1 VIKYAEALAIAN
13 REKPARPTE
22 LVSNAGGRAR
32 YATFR
37 LDGEDVVARIFKT
50 DIVRWHTDGTV
61 TLNSGG
67 YRTATTKEAMCSL
80 IGQCSV
86 YSEKRVWKVINVGSG
101 VVDFHDGIRV
111 VVDVP
116 ARLEYLRGEIHAER
130 ISMGELA
137 ELQGLASRIDPSD
150 VELLE
155 WAGVPES

>member
-1 VIKYAEALAIAN
+1 MIKYAEALEIAN
-13 REKPARPTE
+13 RAKPARPTE

-32 YATFR
+32 YTTFR
-37 LDGEDVVARIFKT
+37 IDGEDVVARLFRT

-86 YSEKRVWKVINVGSG
+86 FSEKKVWKVIDPGKG
-101 VVDFHDGIRV
+101 VVDFHDGIRIP
-111 VVDVP
+111 VD
-116 ARLEYLRGEIHAER
+116 RLEYLRGEIRAER
-130 ISMGELA
+130 ISMSEIA
-137 ELQGLASRIDPSD
+137 ELQGLANRIDPSD